1 MIRLVLTQFLLQDKG
16 NYFKITLQP
25 TATKNLNKLE
35 EANAQA
41 KLMVFND
48 DNQHWKEGFI

>member
-48 DNQHWKEGFI
+48 DNQH